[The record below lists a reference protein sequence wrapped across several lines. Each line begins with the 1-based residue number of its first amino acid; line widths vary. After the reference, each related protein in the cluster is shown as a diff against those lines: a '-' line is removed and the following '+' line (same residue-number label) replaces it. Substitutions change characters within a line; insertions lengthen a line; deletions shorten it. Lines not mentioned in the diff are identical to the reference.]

1 MHKDTFFF
9 FTPTF
14 KVSSV
19 RCGVVVSGGGGG
31 VCLCC
36 GSRLGRMA
44 PLATPTFGSV
54 AWKRSSLAR
63 LNTPSSGFSSSPLAS
78 PTTGS
83 AMGSPTP
90 RPRGVSPRVRK
101 PLARPRPGPSVKS
114 GSPLLRPTA
123 GSCGCSALP
132 RPSQGTPVMPL
143 RSGGL
148 FGSIWSTADVT
159 TMG

>member
-1 MHKDTFFF
+1 MHKDTFL
-9 FTPTF
+9 TLTF
-14 KVSSV
+14 EVSSV
-19 RCGVVVSGGGGG
+19 RCGVVDSGGGGG

-44 PLATPTFGSV
+44 PLATPTFGSA
-54 AWKRSSLAR
+54 AWIESSLAR
-63 LNTPSSGFSSSPLAS
+63 LNTPSSGCSSSPRAS

-83 AMGSPTP
+83 AIGSATP
-90 RPRGVSPRVRK
+90 RPRGISPGVRK
-101 PLARPRPGPSVKS
+101 PLARPRPGPSVES

-123 GSCGCSALP
+123 SSCGCSALP
-132 RPSQGTPVMPL
+132 RPTQGTPVIPL
-143 RSGGL
+143 RSGSL